1 MVMRKMKL
9 ERVSKPSQLDNV
21 ASGSGKMAINKKTIG
36 SKSQVMKLLVEIRF
50 FLREIMIK
58 ANNRIAAMDI
68 SIWILVIFT
77 PPKA

>member
-77 PPKA
+77 SPKA

>member
-50 FLREIMIK
+50 FLRETMIK